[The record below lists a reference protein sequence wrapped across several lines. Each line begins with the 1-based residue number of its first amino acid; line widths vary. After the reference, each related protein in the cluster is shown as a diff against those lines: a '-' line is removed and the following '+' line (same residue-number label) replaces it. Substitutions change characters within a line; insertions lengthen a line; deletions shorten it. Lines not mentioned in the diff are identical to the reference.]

1 MPTALPAPD
10 IEIYLQAADSAV
22 IKDWLEQRFSQGKAL
37 IWRTAGK
44 KSWKTTLTHQDQHI
58 PVQIIEGASP
68 GFVSVWFDSPHT
80 PWANDHDCAREVF
93 QSLGGV
99 IRATVGSWQEGD
111 DPDLW
116 WEISDSGE
124 CELHWPG

>member
-22 IKDWLEQRFSQGKAL
+22 IKDWLEQRFSQGEAL

-68 GFVSVWFDSPHT
+68 GF
-80 PWANDHDCAREVF
+80 VF